1 MCYTLGMDYTKLAQ
15 SLLGKSFTKPSSGN
29 QRAYAD
35 VLEEQACAQAKLLHH
50 AEYKPARS
58 VRSPEDFW
66 IGNNLVDV
74 KTRQLGTDF
83 NMPNL
88 ISVDRLDKILSTPD
102 QELYYWMI
110 DYSVEADGSCVVRH
124 SEVRTV
130 WSLPWAALAIQNLG
144 KGQLQI
150 CKWTEVA
157 NHATDRAGWH
167 AQLKQERRAFYRKQ
181 IAKLQRMLDSIK

>member
-1 MCYTLGMDYTKLAQ
+1 MNTQTLAQ
-15 SLLGKSFTKPSSGN
+15 TLAGACFDRPSSGN

-35 VLEEQACAQAKLLHH
+35 VLEEQACARALALYQKD
-50 AEYKPARS
+50 YKPARS

-66 IGNNLVDV
+66 VGNNLVDV

-88 ISVDRLDKILSTPD
+88 ISVERLDKILNTPD

-150 CKWTEVA
+150 CKWAEVA
-157 NHATDRAGWH
+157 NHATDKAAWH
-167 AQLKQERRAFYRKQ
+167 AQLKQERRQFYQRQ
-181 IAKLQRMLDSIK
+181 IAKLQRMLGSIK

>member
-1 MCYTLGMDYTKLAQ
+1 MNTYILAQ
-15 SLLGKSFTKPSSGN
+15 SLAGTCLSKPSSGN

-35 VLEEQACAQAKLLHH
+35 LIEEQACAQAQALYSEL
-50 AEYKPARS
+50 YRPART

-110 DYSVEADGSCVVRH
+110 DYSVEANGSCVVRH

-150 CKWTEVA
+150 CKWTELV

-167 AQLKQERRAFYRKQ
+167 AQLKQERRAFYLKQ
-181 IAKLQRMLDSIK
+181 IAKLQQMLDSIK